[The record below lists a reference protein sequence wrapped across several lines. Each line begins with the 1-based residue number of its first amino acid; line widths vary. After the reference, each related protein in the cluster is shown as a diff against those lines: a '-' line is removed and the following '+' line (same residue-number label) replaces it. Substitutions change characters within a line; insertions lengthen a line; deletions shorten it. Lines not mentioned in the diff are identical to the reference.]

1 MTLAGLATMFRRLLL
16 RWGWPKVQDAWD
28 ATVVWLPV
36 GHPENPFQH
45 EVIDCRTALR
55 SFAAVAP
62 RDPVAEGAA
71 RAREAV
77 RQEVLDSAPSRAMAV
92 DCHVCVPCSN
102 VLADGPVFVSAGL
115 EHRWEIHVRDGQI
128 HCRRSR
134 TGQLV
139 HVATFEHSSNGLT
152 IRRVRSDR
160 SAVHN
165 NPSYALAELK
175 FLLDSCV
182 AWQPAAF
189 PIAPGIS
196 RTDVRT
202 IAIWGWQT
210 HGPLALFGRMLED
223 SERSVITSAS
233 PGHDGN

>member
-1 MTLAGLATMFRRLLL
+1 MTLAGLATMLRRLFL
-16 RWGWPKVQDAWD
+16 RWGSPKVQDAWS

-55 SFAAVAP
+55 SFAVVSP
-62 RDPVAEGAA
+62 RDSVAEGAGQV
-71 RAREAV
+71 REAV

-92 DCHVCVPCSN
+92 DCHVCIPCNIS
-102 VLADGPVFVSAGL
+102 ADGPVFVSAGL
-115 EHRWEIHVRDGQI
+115 EHRWEIHIRGGQI
-128 HCRRSR
+128 HCRRGR

-182 AWQPAAF
+182 ARQPAAF
-189 PIAPGIS
+189 PIAPRIS

-210 HGPLALFGRMLED
+210 HGPLALFGRMLEE

-233 PGHDGN
+233 RRHDEN